1 MNDEKFND
9 PLADFDPIMASAFS
23 TESEALSE
31 EQPPTNITP
40 PMPSDLPSDALDDDG
55 TDRATTLDDFI
66 EAPTPNN
73 LDDPQPTPS
82 LSTPPTPHNSES
94 PTTDSDDLF
103 FDDDSFD
110 IDETLFETSPEKD
123 PNEVQ
128 VSNLSFD
135 APTPTNDTT
144 DTYDKNIFKNIK
156 VDVAIELGRTKISLK
171 KLYELKS
178 GAIVEMGRLVGE
190 PLDLVINDQVIARGE
205 VVAVDNNYGIRIT
218 HVEATNPIT

>member
-9 PLADFDPIMASAFS
+9 PLADFDPVMASAFS
-23 TESEALSE
+23 TESDPLSE
-31 EQPPTNITP
+31 AQSPPVA
-40 PMPSDLPSDALDDDG
+40 SDTSSDASKGDG
-55 TDRATTLDDFI
+55 TDSALNTPLDDFI
-66 EAPTPNN
+66 ESAPAPNN
-73 LDDPQPTPS
+73 LDAAPAAPATPQ
-82 LSTPPTPHNSES
+82 NSEP

-123 PNEVQ
+123 SEGVQ
-128 VSNLSFD
+128 VSNLTFD
-135 APTPTNDTT
+135 APTPPSDTP

-171 KLYELKS
+171 KLYELKN

-205 VVAVDNNYGIRIT
+205 VVAVNNNYGIRIT